1 MEAINNKTEINDM
14 RIYKVESQMKI
25 VMTLNA
31 TDDEDAK
38 LSQESM
44 KSLPSTRIRRSMNS
58 ASNSSLS
65 IEEVRHEIN
74 IRISQLKPQPSK
86 NACVP
91 GPPGEKGRRGSRG
104 RRGRSGDKGKKGAHR
119 MMGPPGRHGKQGVMG
134 VPGIKG
140 QKGTERCSGSQ
151 GNNGTEG

>member
-1 MEAINNKTEINDM
+1 
-14 RIYKVESQMKI
+14 
-25 VMTLNA
+25 
-31 TDDEDAK
+31 
-38 LSQESM
+38 
-44 KSLPSTRIRRSMNS
+44 MNS

-65 IEEVRHEIN
+65 IEEVRREIN

-104 RRGRSGDKGKKGAHR
+104 RRGRSGDKGQKGAHG

-140 QKGTERCSGSQ
+140 EKGQKGKAFINTNFKIKKFSIQSFT
-151 GNNGTEG
+151 NVF